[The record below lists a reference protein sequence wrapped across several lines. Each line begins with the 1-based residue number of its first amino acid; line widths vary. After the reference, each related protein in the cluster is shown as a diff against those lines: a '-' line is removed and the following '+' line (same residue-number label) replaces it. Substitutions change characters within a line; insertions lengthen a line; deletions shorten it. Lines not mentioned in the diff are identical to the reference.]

1 VTANSYQE
9 IYSVVSCI
17 PVGRVAT
24 YGQIARLAG
33 IPGHSRQV
41 GYALS
46 ALSDHGPIPWHRVVN
61 AKGMISPRSDGNP
74 MELVQRL
81 LLENEG
87 VSFDENGRIPLTR
100 FQWRPLDIAN
110 QRTPQIDESERN

>member
-1 VTANSYQE
+1 MTTANSYQE
-9 IYSVVSCI
+9 IYSAVARI
-17 PVGRVAT
+17 PVGRVAI

-33 IPGHSRQV
+33 IPGHARQV

-46 ALSDHGPIPWHRVVN
+46 ALSDHAPIPWHRVVN
-61 AKGMISPRSDGNP
+61 AKGMISPRADGNH

-87 VSFDENGRIPLTR
+87 VSFDEHGRIPLTC
-100 FQWRPLDIAN
+100 FQWRPQDIAN
-110 QRTPQIDESERN
+110 QKDPASR